1 MHAQGTPRVP
11 WAVGASLGK
20 RGKMSKHTQHLA
32 RQLLRSGSEMSE
44 RERRII
50 TSITQ
55 GSRLLRDAN
64 HACDAER
71 TFGARLADRVA
82 AFGGSWTFII
92 LFWTLLIAWMVA
104 NSVAMSPGHAF
115 DPYPYILLNL
125 VLSTLAAFQAP
136 IIMMSQNRQAAKDRI
151 NAELD
156 YEVNLKAEL
165 EISELHTKLDQVR
178 DEQLVQLLQVQREQ
192 IRLVT
197 EILRVQAERSSDRT
211 RAC

>member
-1 MHAQGTPRVP
+1 VCPGLSGQ
-11 WAVGASLGK
+11 ASASEE
-20 RGKMSKHTQHLA
+20 KMSKHTQHLA

-50 TSITQ
+50 TSIAQ
-55 GSRLLRDAN
+55 GSRLLRDPN

-82 AFGGSWTFII
+82 AFGGSWKFII
-92 LFWTLLIAWMVA
+92 LFWTLLIAWIVA
-104 NSVAMSPGHAF
+104 NSVAMSRGHAF

-125 VLSTLAAFQAP
+125 VLSMLAAFQAP
-136 IIMMSQNRQAAKDRI
+136 IIMMSQNRQAAKDRMH
-151 NAELD
+151 AELD

-165 EISELHTKLDQVR
+165 EISELHAKLNQVR
-178 DEQLVQLLQVQREQ
+178 DEQLVQLLEVQREQ
-192 IRLVT
+192 TRLVT
-197 EILRVQAERSSDRT
+197 EILRVQAQRSSDRT